1 MRERRTIYQFSAGM
15 LASAFIFG
23 LLNYMQFQHSGV
35 CDDCFR
41 SYGVP
46 FTAYQWGGFVTV
58 TRLIWLGIVADLLVM
73 LVVGIAIG
81 WLLNKIVERRNSR
94 IEQN

>member
-1 MRERRTIYQFSAGM
+1 MRSEVRERRKIDQFSTGM
-15 LASAFIFG
+15 LVSAFIFG
-23 LLNYMQFQHSGV
+23 LLNYVQFHRPGV

-46 FTAYQWGGFVTV
+46 FTAYQSGGFVTV
-58 TRLIWLGIVADLLVM
+58 AVLVWPGIVADVLVM

-81 WLLNKIVERRNSR
+81 WLLSKIVERRDS
-94 IEQN
+94 

>member
-1 MRERRTIYQFSAGM
+1 MTVSALM
-15 LASAFIFG
+15 ECRSRPT
-23 LLNYMQFQHSGV
+23 SG
-35 CDDCFR
+35 
-41 SYGVP
+41 
-46 FTAYQWGGFVTV
+46 AGFVTV
-58 TRLIWLGIVADLLVM
+58 TRLIWFGIVADLLVM